1 MIRVDSSE
9 KICIDNRGMRTAEHL
24 LLARYFDYQQVSYH
38 KTVQGFERL
47 LEDVL
52 QVLVTDGLLDCS
64 VQRLEEMAK
73 NPFEWAAFDDAS
85 VTYQIREY
93 AREHPETDDGLKARA
108 LVTRS
113 GPKQVYSTEFFSERE
128 ANRQSLAD
136 KKALLKLAAEG
147 VAAEL
152 AFPQSRYWI
161 WDNKGQVITS
171 IGNRVAASHLKSI
184 DAKEAEGLEL
194 GVRILLPDRDEP
206 VQLAECDHSIASVLS
221 NYSLAILRLYVLL
234 APGEEDKLDQS

>member
-1 MIRVDSSE
+1 MKFPRFRNYDVDPDLIVSIIGHHPNAPPFANIVSSDLDADRIDYLLRTSQHTGLPYGHIDLEYLMTMIRVDSSE

-85 VTYQIREY
+85 VTDQIREY

-152 AFPQSRYWI
+152 AFSAI
-161 WDNKGQVITS
+161 
-171 IGNRVAASHLKSI
+171 
-184 DAKEAEGLEL
+184 
-194 GVRILLPDRDEP
+194 
-206 VQLAECDHSIASVLS
+206 SVLD
-221 NYSLAILRLYVLL
+221 L
-234 APGEEDKLDQS
+234 GQ